1 VKSTTVGVFLWL
13 FASVVWGQNAA
24 QGPQERLGQQAGGQV
39 LTSPTVLESTPT
51 QVAQRLRRFD
61 EGPPPG
67 SERIPSTPPSE
78 VEDRLI
84 FEPVR
89 DRWRIGYKRN
99 IWDPYNQ
106 NILKG
111 DYPIPG
117 TQNLFFVFTGISD
130 TLAEVRSLP
139 IPSGVSAENADSF
152 GFFGDNRQVI
162 FRENLLLR
170 FELYRGDTAFKPP
183 DFLLTITPALNFNY
197 VNLEER
203 GGVNI
208 DVRQGTNRARGDA
221 ALQEGSFEY
230 HIANLSDRYDSIS
243 IKLGIQPF
251 VSDFRGFI
259 FNDTNLGARLF
270 GNLGNNRYQYNLV
283 FFDML
288 EKETNSELNT
298 FDRRDQRIV
307 IANLYWQ
314 DLFVLGY
321 TTQFNLHYV
330 HDKATFQF
338 DRNNFLVRPDAVGVF
353 TPHELNVVYL
363 GWTSSGHIGILNV
376 THALYQA
383 VGTDTRNP
391 LAGRRVTVNAQMAAL
406 ELSIDYDWLRP
417 VVSVTYASGDRN
429 PTNGKAQGFDS
440 IFDKPN
446 FAGGDFSFWNRQG
459 IRLLNVGLVQGGS
472 FLPDL
477 RSSKIQGQPNFVNPG
492 LVRLHAGLE
501 AEVTPKLRALFNG
514 SYLRFATVQP
524 LQHFLQQPKIGHD
537 IGFDFSL
544 GLLYRP
550 LLNNNIILT
559 GGVAAFIPGNGFKD
573 ALTHETLFQGF
584 LNVRL
589 LY

>member
-1 VKSTTVGVFLWL
+1 MKSTTVGVFLWL

-84 FEPVR
+84 FEPVQ

-170 FELYRGDTAFKPP
+170 FELYSGDTAFKPP
-183 DFLLTITPALNFNY
+183 NFLLTITPAVNFNY

-243 IKLGIQPF
+243 VKLG
-251 VSDFRGFI
+251 
-259 FNDTNLGARLF
+259 
-270 GNLGNNRYQYNLV
+270 
-283 FFDML
+283 
-288 EKETNSELNT
+288 ETWS
-298 FDRRDQRIV
+298 
-307 IANLYWQ
+307 
-314 DLFVLGY
+314 
-321 TTQFNLHYV
+321 
-330 HDKATFQF
+330 
-338 DRNNFLVRPDAVGVF
+338 
-353 TPHELNVVYL
+353 
-363 GWTSSGHIGILNV
+363 
-376 THALYQA
+376 
-383 VGTDTRNP
+383 
-391 LAGRRVTVNAQMAAL
+391 
-406 ELSIDYDWLRP
+406 
-417 VVSVTYASGDRN
+417 
-429 PTNGKAQGFDS
+429 
-440 IFDKPN
+440 
-446 FAGGDFSFWNRQG
+446 
-459 IRLLNVGLVQGGS
+459 
-472 FLPDL
+472 
-477 RSSKIQGQPNFVNPG
+477 
-492 LVRLHAGLE
+492 
-501 AEVTPKLRALFNG
+501 
-514 SYLRFATVQP
+514 
-524 LQHFLQQPKIGHD
+524 
-537 IGFDFSL
+537 
-544 GLLYRP
+544 
-550 LLNNNIILT
+550 
-559 GGVAAFIPGNGFKD
+559 
-573 ALTHETLFQGF
+573 
-584 LNVRL
+584 
-589 LY
+589 